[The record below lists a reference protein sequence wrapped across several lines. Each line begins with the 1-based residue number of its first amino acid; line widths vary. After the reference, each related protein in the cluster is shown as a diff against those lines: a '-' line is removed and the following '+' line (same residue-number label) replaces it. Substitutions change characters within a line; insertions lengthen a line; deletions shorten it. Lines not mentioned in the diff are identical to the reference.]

1 VAADG
6 TAPAKGQAAR
16 ARSEAAEASPVSA
29 AQFEEFHRRLFLP
42 LVRRAMWRHRMSGED
57 ARDVVQE
64 AFLLALAKLKPGGDP
79 ACWFIKVVDHL
90 CVNLRRKAAR
100 RNGLQARWGAV
111 PTPGDNSDGT
121 MEALVDSPE
130 AGSDS

>member
-1 VAADG
+1 MAADG
-6 TAPAKGQAAR
+6 IAPAKGLAAR
-16 ARSEAAEASPVSA
+16 ARSEAAETSPVTA

-42 LVRRAMWRHRMSGED
+42 LVRRAMWRHRLSGED

-64 AFLLALAKLKPGGDP
+64 SFVIALGKLKPGADP

-100 RNGLQARWGAV
+100 RSGLQARWGRV
-111 PTPGDNSDGT
+111 SQRGDDSDATGD
-121 MEALVDSPE
+121 EWQDSPDTRR
-130 AGSDS
+130 DS